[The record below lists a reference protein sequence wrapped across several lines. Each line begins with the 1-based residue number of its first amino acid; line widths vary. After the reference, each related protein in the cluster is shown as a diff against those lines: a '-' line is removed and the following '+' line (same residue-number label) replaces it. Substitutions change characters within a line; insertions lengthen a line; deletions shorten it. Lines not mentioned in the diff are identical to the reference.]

1 MKWWWTGRV
10 NLSKQGN
17 LLLKFPEVA
26 NVIIIIIISFLF
38 RTVSFSNRPYIMPSR
53 QNLLSMIAIQ
63 KLYSPFLLFLKL

>member
-38 RTVSFSNRPYIMPSR
+38 RTVSFSNRPYIIPSR